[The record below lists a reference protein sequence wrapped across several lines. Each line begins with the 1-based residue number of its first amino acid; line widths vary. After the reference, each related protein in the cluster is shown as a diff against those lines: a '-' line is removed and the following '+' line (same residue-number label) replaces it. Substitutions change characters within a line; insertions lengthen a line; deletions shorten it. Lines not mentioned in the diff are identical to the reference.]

1 MEEKSYR
8 VLDYFWRK
16 VHRWHRRSLH
26 DKALIIA
33 TVIAVI
39 VTVFSI
45 CILDS
50 ENWMVPFIVAVVG
63 CVWILLFT
71 YANMRSCSEFPN
83 S

>member
-8 VLDYFWRK
+8 VLDCFWRK
-16 VHRWHRRSLH
+16 VHRWDRRSLH
-26 DKALIIA
+26 DKALIIIA
-33 TVIAVI
+33 VIAVI

-45 CILDS
+45 CMLDS

-63 CVWILLFT
+63 YVWILLFT
-71 YANMRSCSEFPN
+71 YANMRSCSEISN